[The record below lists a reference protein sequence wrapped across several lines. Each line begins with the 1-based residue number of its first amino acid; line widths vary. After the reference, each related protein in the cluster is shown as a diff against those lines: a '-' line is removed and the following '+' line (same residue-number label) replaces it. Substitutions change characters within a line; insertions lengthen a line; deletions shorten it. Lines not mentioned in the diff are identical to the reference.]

1 VLLMFVQTTEGTDMK
16 IITATSAFN
25 SMGREECLRGIDIQS
40 GKWAVFIRPS
50 GRIDALNWRVAEDA
64 TWSQLLAVVE
74 V

>member
-1 VLLMFVQTTEGTDMK
+1 MK

-50 GRIDALNWRVAEDA
+50 GRIEALNWRVYRDP
-64 TWSQLLAVVE
+64 TWGQFLAVVA
-74 V
+74 VS

>member
-1 VLLMFVQTTEGTDMK
+1 MK

-25 SMGREECLRGIDIQS
+25 KMGRDLRGIDIKP

-50 GRIDALNWRVAEDA
+50 GRIEAINWRVAEDA
-64 TWSQLLAVVE
+64 TWGQLLAVVE